1 VVLSKR
7 GVIVGSAV
15 GAGLLLLIG
24 VVGWSSSRLPA
35 EAKKSWNKRA
45 VTAKYVGSHLIE
57 LDKGHSSLTLSYD
70 LENNTD
76 LDYWLAESPGAM
88 VMRRLKSNGSLS
100 QEESMHLK
108 YPVFLPARQSVRMEI
123 EITKPFS
130 WPEKEDP
137 EVIDKLRD
145 FVKQRLANAE
155 GFVLFDEGSRCQVEL
170 PGAWE
175 TLQASVQ
182 SY

>member
-1 VVLSKR
+1 MSKR
-7 GVIVGSAV
+7 GVIMGSAV

-24 VVGWSSSRLPA
+24 VVAWSSSRLPA

-45 VTAKYVGSHLIE
+45 VTAKYVGSQLLE
-57 LDKGHSSLTLSYD
+57 LDRGRSSLVLSYD

-76 LDYWLAESPGAM
+76 LDYRLAESPGVV
-88 VMRRLKSNGSLS
+88 VMRRLKSDESLS
-100 QEESMHLK
+100 QEESMRVK
-108 YPVFLPARQSVRMEI
+108 YPVFLPARQTARMLI

-130 WPEKEDP
+130 WPEKDDP
-137 EVIDKLRD
+137 EVVGKLKD

-155 GFVLFDEGSRCQVEL
+155 GFVLFDEASRCQIEL

-175 TLQASVQ
+175 ELQAAAQ